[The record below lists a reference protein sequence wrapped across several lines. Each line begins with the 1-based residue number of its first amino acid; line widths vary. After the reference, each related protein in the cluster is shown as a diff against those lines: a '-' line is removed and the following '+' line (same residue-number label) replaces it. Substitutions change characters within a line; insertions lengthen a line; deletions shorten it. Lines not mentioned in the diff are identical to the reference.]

1 MKKRRKNIKNWLKE
15 NKKIIFT
22 VLILL
27 VTISVVS
34 SFSSNSV
41 FAKLTGEEELLRG
54 ETGFIGNIV
63 GTIEDL
69 ITNGLNKATGVL
81 MAPFSTF
88 ITIIGVFVFFVL
100 YIIFQSMGMANGLL
114 SFPFPD
120 SIVFNR
126 MAFFD
131 PNFINPTQVGGKN
144 APVYILQGTI
154 SSLYYTFFILA
165 LTIFV
170 IAAMIIGIKLAISSI
185 ASEKAQY
192 KQALTNWVFGI
203 ILLFTVHILMA
214 GIFAINEGITAVAY
228 EIAGKIEFKLPVV
241 QAIPLVGNSLNN
253 IIGGSSDGGIDF
265 IGILTGGLSN
275 TVRNAGVKIDAPE
288 FTGTGYMGLTLIF
301 LAKGLG
307 GDLISALILFIIMG
321 QTVALVIMYIKRL
334 FYCIFLGMLAPLI
347 VAVDVIKKSMV

>member
-27 VTISVVS
+27 VTISVIS
-34 SFSSNSV
+34 SFSNNAV
-41 FAKLTGEEELLRG
+41 FAKLTGEEQLVKG
-54 ETGFIGNIV
+54 ETGLAGNV
-63 GTIEDL
+63 MDVLGDL
-69 ITNGLNKATGVL
+69 LRNLLNFGTGVL
-81 MAPFSTF
+81 MAPFTTLMLAIALF
-88 ITIIGVFVFFVL
+88 IFLVL
-100 YIIFQSMGMANGLL
+100 YTIFQALGISNGIL

-131 PNFINPTQVGGKN
+131 PNFINPTEVGDG
-144 APVYILQGTI
+144 APVYLLQGTI

-170 IAAMIIGIKLAISSI
+170 IAAMVIGIKLAISSI

-192 KQALTNWVFGI
+192 KQALSNWVFGI
-203 ILLFTVHILMA
+203 ILLFTVHFLMA

-228 EIAGKIEFKLPVV
+228 EVAGKIDFKLPFLKGIPVV
-241 QAIPLVGNSLNN
+241 GNAISNVIGLVGDLV
-253 IIGGSSDGGIDF
+253 GGI
-265 IGILTGGLSN
+265 TGGAV
-275 TVRNAGVKIDAPE
+275 TIDSPSVNV
-288 FTGTGYMGLTLIF
+288 TGYMGLILTFALQ
-301 LAKGLG
+301 ALG
-307 GDLISALILFIIMG
+307 GDMISALVLFIIMG
-321 QTVALVIMYIKRL
+321 QTLALVVMYTKRL

-347 VAVDVIKKSMV
+347 VAVDVIKKSM

>member
-1 MKKRRKNIKNWLKE
+1 MKKGRKNIKNWLKE

-27 VTISVVS
+27 VTISVIS
-34 SFSSNSV
+34 SFGNNAV
-41 FAKLTGEEELLRG
+41 FAKLTGEEQLVNG
-54 ETGFIGNIV
+54 ETGLVGNILGIV
-63 GTIEDL
+63 GDL
-69 ITNGLNKATGVL
+69 ITNLLNKAAGVF
-81 MAPFSTF
+81 MAPFSTLITVIALF
-88 ITIIGVFVFFVL
+88 IFVVL
-100 YIIFQSMGMANGLL
+100 YVIFQAMGISNGIL

-192 KQALTNWVFGI
+192 KQALSNWVFGI

-228 EIAGKIEFKLPVV
+228 EVAGTIKFKLPVV
-241 QAIPLVGNSLNN
+241 KAIPIVGNSIGN
-253 IIGGSSDGGIDF
+253 IIGGSSDGGIN
-265 IGILTGGLSN
+265 IMGILTGGLSD

-288 FTGTGYMGLTLIF
+288 FTGTGYMGLVLIF
-301 LAKGLG
+301 LAKGIG
-307 GDLISALILFIIMG
+307 GDLISALVLFIIMG
-321 QTVALVIMYIKRL
+321 QTLALVVMYTKRL

-347 VAVDVIKKSMV
+347 VAVDVIKKSM

>member
-34 SFSSNSV
+34 SFSNNTV
-41 FAKLTGEEELLRG
+41 FAKLTGEEQLVKG
-54 ETGFIGNIV
+54 ETGLSGNV
-63 GTIEDL
+63 MDVLGDL
-69 ITNGLNKATGVL
+69 LSNLLNFGTGVL
-81 MAPFSTF
+81 MAPFTTLMLAIALF
-88 ITIIGVFVFFVL
+88 IFLVL
-100 YIIFQSMGMANGLL
+100 YIVFQALGMTNGIL

-131 PNFINPTQVGGKN
+131 PNFINPTEVGNG
-144 APVYILQGTI
+144 APVYLLQGTI

-192 KQALTNWVFGI
+192 KQALSNWVFGI

-228 EIAGKIEFKLPVV
+228 EVSGKISFKLPFLSGIPVV
-241 QAIPLVGNSLNN
+241 GNAISNVIGLVGDLV
-253 IIGGSSDGGIDF
+253 GGI
-265 IGILTGGLSN
+265 TGGAV
-275 TVRNAGVKIDAPE
+275 TIDSPSVDV
-288 FTGTGYMGLTLIF
+288 TGYMGLVLTFALK
-301 LAKGLG
+301 ALG
-307 GDLISALILFIIMG
+307 GDMISALVLFIIMG
-321 QTVALVIMYIKRL
+321 QTVALVIMYTKRL

-347 VAVDVIKKSMV
+347 VAVDVIKKSI

>member
-1 MKKRRKNIKNWLKE
+1 MKKGRKNIKNWLKE
-15 NKKIIFT
+15 NKKIMFT

-27 VTISVVS
+27 VAISVIS
-34 SFSSNSV
+34 SFGNNAV
-41 FAKLTGEEELLRG
+41 FAKLTGEEKLLNG
-54 ETGFIGNIV
+54 ETGIGGEVINIIGDV
-63 GTIEDL
+63 VKNI
-69 ITNGLNKATGVL
+69 LNFGTGVL
-81 MAPFSTF
+81 LRPFTTLMLAIALF
-88 ITIIGVFVFFVL
+88 IFFVM
-100 YIIFQSMGMANGLL
+100 YVIFQALGISNGIL

-131 PNFINPTQVGGKN
+131 PNFINPTQVGNKN
-144 APVYILQGTI
+144 APVYVLQGTI

-192 KQALTNWVFGI
+192 KQALSNWVFGI

-228 EIAGKIEFKLPVV
+228 EVAGTIKFKLPLLE
-241 QAIPLVGNSLNN
+241 AIPIVGNS
-253 IIGGSSDGGIDF
+253 IGNVVGAVSDLLGD
-265 IGILTGGLSN
+265 LTGGAITIPS
-275 TVRNAGVKIDAPE
+275 VSIDVP
-288 FTGTGYMGLTLIF
+288 GYMGLIIIYVLK
-301 LAKGLG
+301 ALG
-307 GDLISALILFIIMG
+307 GDMISALILFMIMG
-321 QTVALVIMYIKRL
+321 QTIALVVMYTKRL

-347 VAVDVIKKSMV
+347 VAVDVIKKSI